1 MPLVGATLED
11 GIGHE
16 PAGFAVF
23 GTEVVSDDAIFLN
36 GVGGNRS
43 IGSALA
49 ALRAAQGDAALALF
63 VVIDALDQ
71 VIAGSRTRTIHGRT
85 TEGAT
90 GDLLGDRAGYQVN
103 KIVRIASFKRHLLPN
118 PTIDELGDRSV
129 GGLNQLSAS
138 LNFHCFGC
146 CAELQLQ
153 VMRGHGSYGDHDIG
167 DVHSLETL
175 GGDVQDV
182 STHDRKC
189 REAINA
195 GTGGNGG
202 ALVT

>member
-71 VIAGSRTRTIHGRT
+71 VIAGAGTGALHGRS

-90 GDLLGDRAGYQVN
+90 SDR
-103 KIVRIASFKRHLLPN
+103 L
-118 PTIDELGDRSV
+118 
-129 GGLNQLSAS
+129 
-138 LNFHCFGC
+138 
-146 CAELQLQ
+146 
-153 VMRGHGSYGDHDIG
+153 
-167 DVHSLETL
+167 
-175 GGDVQDV
+175 
-182 STHDRKC
+182 
-189 REAINA
+189 
-195 GTGGNGG
+195 GNGSG
-202 ALVT
+202 SGC